1 MKQDIRE
8 NLALA
13 FDTLRTHKARSALA
27 VLGVVIGVGVIII
40 VASLITGF
48 KATIAAEIEGYGAD
62 TAYVDRFDQ
71 GPQVGRP
78 SKQVRERPPLSLADG
93 EAILASCPS
102 VKQIAI
108 SAFNWH
114 QVHSI
119 RYEKNQVQNMEFRG
133 TFPAYIEVYGN
144 AQMKAGRFFT
154 DSENEHHEK
163 VVVLGENIAT
173 ALFPTAN
180 DALNRNVVIDGSDFL
195 VVGVFEKPPG
205 GFGMQDEDR
214 RVTIPYN
221 TFMKMFPSTRDNG
234 YRFLAYHGRLDEA
247 VDEARE
253 VLRRRRKVA
262 YTAPDNFSIT
272 TQVQEEE
279 QFNQIIGGVAL
290 VLIVLSSIGLL
301 IGGVGVMNIMLVSVT
316 ERTREIG
323 VRKAIGARSRDITW
337 QFLFEAMTLTGS
349 GGILGVLFF
358 SGLAML
364 IPHVTS
370 MKAAVPLWA
379 VLVGI
384 GVSVGVGLV
393 FGVWPAVKA
402 AKLDP
407 IEALR
412 YE

>member
-1 MKQDIRE
+1 MKQDLRE

-13 FDTLRTHKARSALA
+13 FDTLRSHKTRSILA

-40 VASLITGF
+40 VSALISGF
-48 KATIAAEIEGYGAD
+48 KATINETIEGYGAD
-62 TAYVDRFDQ
+62 TAYIDRFDQ

-78 SKQVRERPPLSLADG
+78 SKQVRERPPLTLGDG
-93 EAILASCPS
+93 QAILESCPS
-102 VKQIAI
+102 VQQIAI
-108 SAFNWH
+108 SLFNWH
-114 QVHSI
+114 QAHTA
-119 RYEKNQVQNMEFRG
+119 RYGKNQVQNMDFRG
-133 TFPAYIEVYGN
+133 TFPAYMDVYGN
-144 AQMKAGRFFT
+144 ASLRAGRFFT
-154 DSENEHHEK
+154 ESENDHREK

-173 ALFPTAN
+173 ALFPTAE
-180 DALNRNVVIDGSDFL
+180 DAVGKLIELDGSDFR
-195 VVGVFEKPPG
+195 VIGVFIKPPG
-205 GFGMQDEDR
+205 GFGMNDQDV
-214 RVTIPYN
+214 RVVIPYY
-221 TFMKMFPSTRDNG
+221 TFKEMFPSAEDNG
-234 YRFLAYHGRLDEA
+234 FRILARHGKVDQA

-349 GGILGVLFF
+349 GGVLGVAIF
-358 SGLAML
+358 SGLVMI

-370 MKAAVPLWA
+370 MKAVVPIWA
-379 VLVGI
+379 IVVGI
-384 GVSVGVGLV
+384 AVSVGVGLV
-393 FGVWPAVKA
+393 FGVWPAIKA